1 VFILLVA
8 SGLRPLSNLLSAHI
22 QKFFADTGFVMP
34 ALDWISI
41 QGFKSIAS
49 MKRVRLTPVNLIIG
63 ANGSG
68 KSNFVSAF
76 SFLNTLREGSLQ
88 TYVKSAAGA
97 NRILHFGAK
106 TTASLGFEVSFGDE
120 VNQYKIDLIPT
131 DDDTLVPFQEI
142 CSYWNK
148 QYPSSYGERLRAIG
162 LEAGISGQQSQ
173 KVASYVR
180 SHLDRWRLYH
190 FHDVGRFSPM
200 KKIAPVDDNRALRPD
215 GSNLAPFLY
224 LLREKYP
231 QAYALIRSSVQ
242 AVAPFFDDFVLE
254 PRSLES
260 DQIRIEWKHKG
271 SDDYFDVSA
280 FSDGT
285 LRFVALA
292 TLFLQPLVLRPS
304 VIIVDEPELGLHPY
318 AIAKLASMVKS
329 ASSQTQIILST
340 QSALLLDHFNPEDVL
355 VADRVNGGTVLT
367 RLEADKWT
375 DWLEEYSLG
384 QLWEKAEFGGRPGDA
399 T

>member
-1 VFILLVA
+1 ML
-8 SGLRPLSNLLSAHI
+8 
-22 QKFFADTGFVMP
+22 
-34 ALDWISI
+34 ALDWITI

-49 MKRVRLTPVNLIIG
+49 IERIQLTPVNLIIG

-76 SFLNTLREGSLQ
+76 SFLNTLREGNLQ
-88 TYVKSAAGA
+88 TSVKTAGGA

-106 TTASLGFEVSFGDE
+106 TTGSLLFEISFGGG
-120 VNQYKIDLIPT
+120 VNRYKIDLIPT
-131 DDDTLVPFQEI
+131 DDDTLVPFNEI
-142 CSYWNK
+142 CSYWNQHK
-148 QYPSSYGERLRAIG
+148 YSNPYDTGISANGR
-162 LEAGISGQQSQ
+162 EAGISSNQGQP
-173 KVASYVR
+173 VASYVR
-180 SHLDRWRLYH
+180 GHLDRWRLYH
-190 FHDVGRFSPM
+190 FHDVGRSSAM
-200 KKIAPVDDNRALRPD
+200 KRSAPVDDNRALRPD

-231 QAYALIRSSVQ
+231 PAYGLIRSSVQ

-285 LRFVALA
+285 LRFIALA
-292 TLFLQPLVLRPS
+292 TLFLQPFALRPS

-355 VADRVNGGTVLT
+355 VADRVNGGTILT

-375 DWLEEYSLG
+375 NWLEEYSLG